1 MIHFTGTIELI
12 ASINPCPEQ
21 HISIILI
28 LNTSFFSSF
37 HFRLKLYAVWF
48 IQASSLYSFQAALNM
63 TLHSKFLLMLFSS

>member
-1 MIHFTGTIELI
+1 MIYFSGIIELI

-48 IQASSLYSFQAALNM
+48 IQEGLNGGIH
-63 TLHSKFLLMLFSS
+63 LSVVG